1 MYKNSYNKLRSFADQ
16 IADSAKEHEVS
27 VQQSNIRTTGLMEGI
42 RRARTRAEDAME
54 PEKTQDEILAEY
66 MKSVG
71 LTEEDLQAPTSDEPR
86 RPTTRPW
93 VSLSENTSER
103 DLLALAIYGEAG
115 AEGEQGML
123 AVGSVMANR
132 VGDGRFGESFKEVL
146 LAPGQFSMFN
156 ALTGHAGGEGALN
169 IEQLTPSPEAYAV
182 ADKILSGDYES
193 PVGSATHYYNPKA
206 ATPPWGRTAGG
217 RWQTLGNHVFG
228 YAN

>member
-1 MYKNSYNKLRSFADQ
+1 MYKNSYTKLRSFADQ

-71 LTEEDLQAPTSDEPR
+71 ITEEDLQAATSDEPR

-115 AEGEQGML
+115 REGEQGML

-132 VGDGRFGESFKEVL
+132 VGDGRFGESFREVL

-156 ALTGHAGGEGALN
+156 AITGHAGGEGALN
-169 IEQLTPSPEAYAV
+169 IERLTPSPEAYAV
-182 ADKILSGDYES
+182 ADKILSGDYVS
-193 PVGSATHYYNPKA
+193 PVGGATHYYNPKA

-217 RWQTLGNHVFG
+217 NWQTLGNHIFG